1 MALVTLSASYGAG
14 GSVVGHRLAERLGVP
29 FVDRAIPVQVAE
41 RLEVSVDDAEAHDE
55 QTPDSFL
62 DRLLRGFIGTD
73 IGVPAP
79 LPPASFT
86 SEDFRRATEEVLLRQ
101 AATGEGVIL
110 GRAGMVVLRRDPRV
124 LRVRLTGS
132 SERRVRQAMEIG
144 GVDERTATDALTRLD
159 RAQSDYVRQFYGADI
174 HDCGLY
180 HLVIDSTT
188 VPLDVCVELIAHAAA
203 WLSAA
208 EGSP

>member
-1 MALVTLSASYGAG
+1 MTLVTLSAPYGAG
-14 GSVVGHRLAERLGVP
+14 GSVVGHRLAERLDVP
-29 FVDRAIPVQVAE
+29 FVDRAIPAQVAE
-41 RLEVSVDDAEAHDE
+41 RLDVPVDDAHAHDE
-55 QTPDSFL
+55 QAPDSFL

-79 LPPASFT
+79 LPAEGFT

-110 GRAGMVVLRRDPRV
+110 GRGGMIVLRDELRV
-124 LRVRLTGS
+124 LRVRLHGPV
-132 SERRVRQAMEIG
+132 ERRVRQAMALG
-144 GVDERTATDALTRLD
+144 SVDEQTARDALARLD

-180 HLVIDSTT
+180 HLVIDST
-188 VPLDVCVELIAHAAA
+188 VVELDACIE
-203 WLSAA
+203 LIVLAA
-208 EGSP
+208 EAVSGG

>member
-1 MALVTLSASYGAG
+1 MALVTVSASYGAG
-14 GSVVGHRLAERLGVP
+14 GDLVGHRLAERLAVP

-55 QTPDSFL
+55 QAPDSFL
-62 DRLLRGFIGTD
+62 DRLLRGFVGTD

-79 LPPASFT
+79 LPPESFT

-101 AATGEGVIL
+101 AGTGEGVIL
-110 GRAGMVVLRRDPRV
+110 GRAGMVVLREDPRV
-124 LRVRLTGS
+124 LRVRLHGPP
-132 SERRVRQAMEIG
+132 ERRVRQAMGIG
-144 GVDERTATDALTRLD
+144 GVDEQTARDALARLD
-159 RAQSDYVRQFYGADI
+159 RAQTDYVRQFYGADI

-188 VPLDVCVELIAHAAA
+188 VPLDASVELIAVAAQA
-203 WLSAA
+203 LTAGPA
-208 EGSP
+208 